1 MRTELARRSS
11 TYAEIVMPE
20 LSSVLSEAVVERLAS
35 PRSFERGEAYLDE
48 GRVGPLRVGAGRI
61 NATVQGSE
69 SYTVELRLSN
79 SQLRFACSCP
89 VGVEGEFCKHC
100 VAVALSW
107 LEDRGPSGPTLDD
120 ARTYLEGLPPISLVE
135 LLVDHAH
142 EDERLARRLLLLTA
156 RSRERAPGDM
166 DSLRV
171 LIDQAF
177 AFHEFVP
184 YREVWGYVQG
194 IEETID
200 ALDELLAEGHAREV
214 IELTEYALTAVE
226 HSLEHIDDSDGQMGD
241 LAARL
246 QELHLEAC
254 RRGAPDQ
261 VELAKRL
268 FARELDGGWDIF
280 DRAALTYAD
289 ILGETGLA
297 HYRELAHAHWATVPE
312 LAPGEDSRERYGAR
326 FRITRIM
333 ESLAEQSGDLHD
345 QIAVRKR
352 DLASPYSFLQIAE
365 LCRSH
370 NEYDMALEWA
380 ERGMA
385 EFPDSPDQR
394 MRDFLVGEYRRRGRT
409 EEAIEHTWAAFK
421 SRPSLETYRDLA
433 IDSKALGEWDERRAA
448 ALTLLHAPETDPD
461 AGTRRRSLRSGRD
474 STELVRVLLWEDDP
488 DAAWRAATEG
498 GCTHN
503 LWLQLADQRRA
514 EHPEDTLTI
523 YRRHV
528 EQTIAGKDKRSYAEA
543 VRLIAETIRPLFTEC
558 GKPEDFESYL
568 EEIRAS
574 HRPKR
579 NLMKLMDQ
587 LQTGRGHALDGGGR

>member
-1 MRTELARRSS
+1 MQ
-11 TYAEIVMPE
+11 E

-35 PRSFERGEAYLDE
+35 PRSFERGAAYLDE
-48 GRVGPLRVGAGRI
+48 GRVGPLRVGAGRV

-69 SYTVELRLSN
+69 SYAVELRAGEGR
-79 SQLRFACSCP
+79 LRFACSCP
-89 VGVEGEFCKHC
+89 IGVEGEFCKHC

-107 LEDRGPSGPTLDD
+107 LEDGGPSGPTLDD
-120 ARTYLEGLPPISLVE
+120 ARTYLESLPPRLLME
-135 LLVDHAH
+135 LLIDHAH
-142 EDERLARRLLLLTA
+142 EDERLVRRLLLLTA
-156 RSRERAPGDM
+156 RSWKRAPGDI
-166 DSLRV
+166 DSLRR

-200 ALDELLAEGHAREV
+200 ALDELLAEGHAPEV
-214 IELTEYALTAVE
+214 IELAEYALTAVE
-226 HSLEHIDDSDGQMGD
+226 HSLEHVDDSDGQLGD

-246 QELHLEAC
+246 LALHLEAC
-254 RRGAPDQ
+254 RRGAPDP
-261 VELAKRL
+261 VELAERL
-268 FARELDGGWDIF
+268 FARELDGAWDIF

-289 ILGETGLA
+289 ILGDTGLA
-297 HYRELAHAHWATVPE
+297 HYRGLAHAHWTTVPE
-312 LAPGEDSRERYGAR
+312 LAPGQDSPERYGAR

-333 ESLAEQSGDLHD
+333 EALAARSGHLSG
-345 QIAVRKR
+345 QIAVRER

-370 NEYDMALEWA
+370 NENDMALEWA
-380 ERGMA
+380 QRGMA

-394 MRDFLVGEYRRRGRT
+394 LRDFLVEEYRRRGRT
-409 EEAIEHTWAAFK
+409 EEAIEHTWAAFN

-433 IDSKALGEWDERRAA
+433 IDAEALGEWDERRTA
-448 ALTLLHAPETDPD
+448 ALTLLRPTEPPQTSARRPSL
-461 AGTRRRSLRSGRD
+461 RRRSD
-474 STELVRVLLWEDDP
+474 ATELVRVLLWEGDP
-488 DAAWRAATEG
+488 DAAWQAATGG

-514 EHPEDTLTI
+514 THPGDTLTV

-543 VRLIAETIRPLFTEC
+543 VRLIAETIRPLLIEC

-587 LQTGRGHALDGGGR
+587 LQDRSGTRA